1 MKVASKLVVAA
12 LAFGMSL
19 SGFAQQDRSMQ
30 FYRPDG
36 QDGLNVF
43 ETSKEDTVEFK
54 GINVRLGGDFTI
66 QFQGLSHENKQD
78 NLVKLGS
85 DFNLPTANMD
95 IDVQLEDGV
104 RLHLR
109 TYLSSR
115 HHNESWVKGG
125 HLQIDK
131 LDFVKEGF
139 LSNFMEIATIRVGLD
154 QFNYGDAQ
162 FRRSDNGHTIYNP
175 FVGNYIMDAFSTEVF
190 GELTLQ
196 KNGFIGVVGVTNGKL
211 NQSPISNHQN
221 RQSGNFYPD
230 SLKDN
235 APSIFGKLGY
245 DSQVNE
251 DLRVRLTGS
260 FYMNSGESTG
270 GYLYGG
276 DRGGSRYYDVMVQE
290 TDDPKNEY
298 TSGRFNPRF
307 KKLTAIQINPFVKY
321 KGLEFF
327 GIYEMAMGSE
337 LEDGTK
343 EGSFTQL
350 GAELLYRFG
359 GKDQFYVGGRYN
371 SVSGEQ
377 TEDEETQTIDRMN
390 VGGGWFLTKNVVTKV
405 EYMTQ
410 SYSGKG
416 YEGRKYEDGSFN
428 GVMIEAAISF

>member
-12 LAFGMSL
+12 LATGMSL
-19 SGFAQQDRSMQ
+19 TGFAQQDRSMQ

-66 QFQGLSHENKQD
+66 QFQGLSQENSGD
-78 NLVKLGS
+78 SLNTLGS

-115 HHNESWVKGG
+115 NHNDSWVKGG

-131 LDFVKEGF
+131 LDFINEGF
-139 LSNFMEIATIRVGLD
+139 LSGFMEMATIRVGLD
-154 QFNYGDAQ
+154 EFNYGDAH
-162 FRRSDNGHTIYNP
+162 FRRSDNGNSIYNP

-196 KNGFIGVVGVTNGKL
+196 KNGFIGVVGLTNGKL
-211 NQSPISNHQN
+211 NQSTVVNSNPTDPN
-221 RQSGNFYPD
+221 SEDEDR
-230 SLKDN
+230 

-245 DSQVNE
+245 DKQIN
-251 DLRVRLTGS
+251 DDFRFRLTGS
-260 FYMNSGESTG
+260 FYSNQGEATG

-276 DRGGSRYYDVMVQE
+276 DRAGARYYNVM
-290 TDDPKNEY
+290 DDNY
-298 TSGRFNPRF
+298 TSGRYNPRF

-327 GIYEMAMGSE
+327 GVYEMISGGE
-337 LEDGTK
+337 LENETK

-359 GKDQFYVGGRYN
+359 GKNQFYVGGRYN

-377 TEDEETQTIDRMN
+377 TEDAETQTIDRMN

-410 SYSGKG
+410 SYSGKA
-416 YEGRKYEDGSFN
+416 YEGSKYEDGSFN

>member
-12 LAFGMSL
+12 LATGMSL

-43 ETSKEDTVEFK
+43 ETSKEDTVEYK

-66 QFQGLSHENKQD
+66 QFQGLSQENSGD
-78 NLVKLGS
+78 SLNTLGS

-95 IDVQLEDGV
+95 IDVQLEDGI

-115 HHNESWVKGG
+115 HHAEAWVKGG

-131 LDFVKEGF
+131 LDFINEGF
-139 LSNFMEIATIRVGLD
+139 LSGFMEVATIRVGLD
-154 QFNYGDAQ
+154 EFNYGDAH
-162 FRRSDNGHTIYNP
+162 FRRSDNGNSIYNP

-196 KNGFIGVVGVTNGKL
+196 KNGFIGVVGLTNGKL
-211 NQSPISNHQN
+211 NQSTVVNSNPTDPN
-221 RQSGNFYPD
+221 SEDEDRG
-230 SLKDN
+230 
-235 APSIFGKLGY
+235 PSIFGKLGY
-245 DSQVNE
+245 DKQI
-251 DLRVRLTGS
+251 DDDFRFRLTGS
-260 FYMNSGESTG
+260 FYSNQNEATG

-276 DRGGSRYYDVMVQE
+276 DRAGARYYNVM
-290 TDDPKNEY
+290 DDGF
-298 TSGRFNPRF
+298 TSGRYNPRF

-327 GIYEMAMGSE
+327 GIYEMISGGE
-337 LEDGTK
+337 LENETK

-359 GKDQFYVGGRYN
+359 GKDQFYIGGRYN
-371 SVSGEQ
+371 SVSGEK
-377 TEDEETQTIDRMN
+377 TEDADTQTIDRMN
-390 VGGGWFLTKNVVTKV
+390 VGGGWFMTKNVLTKV
-405 EYMTQ
+405 EFVNQ
-410 SYSGKG
+410 SYSGDA
-416 YEGRKYEDGSFN
+416 YEGSKYEDGSFS

>member
-12 LAFGMSL
+12 LATGMSL
-19 SGFAQQDRSMQ
+19 TGFAQQDRSMQ

-66 QFQGLSHENKQD
+66 QFQGLSQENSGD
-78 NLVKLGS
+78 SLNTLGS

-115 HHNESWVKGG
+115 NHAEAWVKGG

-131 LDFVKEGF
+131 LDFINEGF
-139 LSNFMEIATIRVGLD
+139 LSGFMEMATIRVGLD
-154 QFNYGDAQ
+154 EFNYGDAH
-162 FRRSDNGHTIYNP
+162 FRRSDNGNSIYNP

-196 KNGFIGVVGVTNGKL
+196 KNGFIGVVGLTNGKL
-211 NQSPISNHQN
+211 NQSTVVNSNPTDPN
-221 RQSGNFYPD
+221 SEDEDR
-230 SLKDN
+230 

-245 DSQVNE
+245 DKQIN
-251 DLRVRLTGS
+251 DDFRFRLTGS
-260 FYMNSGESTG
+260 FYSNQGEATG

-276 DRGGSRYYDVMVQE
+276 DRAGARYYNVMDE
-290 TDDPKNEY
+290 NNF
-298 TSGRFNPRF
+298 SGRFNPRF
-307 KKLTAIQINPFVKY
+307 SKLTAIQINPFVKF

-327 GIYEMAMGSE
+327 GIYEMVSGGE
-337 LEDGTK
+337 LENKTK

-359 GKDQFYVGGRYN
+359 GKEQFYIGGRYN
-371 SVSGEQ
+371 TVSGEA
-377 TEDEETQTIDRMN
+377 TEDADTQTIDRMN
-390 VGGGWFLTKNVVTKV
+390 VGGGWFLTKNILTKV
-405 EYMTQ
+405 EYVNQ
-410 SYSGKG
+410 SYSGDA
-416 YEGRKYEDGSFN
+416 YEGSKYEEGSFS